1 MSLFIELQKH
11 ETRKAIREA
20 LQERAEQVV
29 EKNID
34 VVNSRL
40 PGAQQHPDQT
50 KLAMTRAEVRAML
63 AKKSREIDPGAD
75 LLDGHNEDPDHSAEI
90 AASKP
95 DGLDYVITRMN
106 DDYATRAKK
115 INALELDEEE
125 SVNPEDHDVNV
136 DTPNAEDVIN
146 GAIHDGSDIM
156 FELADG
162 NHIVLDPHSLL
173 ALKNGGALKDLT
185 SALQSIESFSNIL
198 GLDIAAGEASEGD
211 E

>member
-1 MSLFIELQKH
+1 MSLFIELQKY
-11 ETRKAIREA
+11 ETRAAIREA

-63 AKKSREIDPGAD
+63 ANKSREIDPGAD

-95 DGLDYVITRMN
+95 DGLDYVVTRLN
-106 DDYATRAKK
+106 TDYSDRAKK
-115 INALELDEEE
+115 ANALGEEE
-125 SVNPEDHDVNV
+125 SVKPEDHDVNV

-185 SALQSIESFSNIL
+185 SALQSIESFSNTL

>member
-115 INALELDEEE
+115 ADALGEEE
-125 SVNPEDHDVNV
+125 SVKPEDHDVNV